1 MEQYP
6 IKDGPDAEAALYA
19 AAAEAI
25 LNASRVVAVTGA
37 GVSVESGIPDFRS
50 AGGLWAKYPP
60 QEYATIDAFY
70 ADPDKVWEM
79 WYELAETLRDV
90 RPNPAHHAL
99 AELEEMGRLS
109 VVVTQNIDA
118 LHRDAGSTSVI
129 EYHGSADT
137 LYCPAC
143 HRRRP
148 MDLGHRSLGAPRC
161 ECGGYM
167 KPDVVLFGELIPQNA
182 LHLADSLARS
192 CGVMIIAGTS
202 AQVYPA
208 AGLPYIAKEN
218 GAFIIECNT
227 EPTQFT
233 RTITDVF
240 LQGPAGKSL
249 PRLVEKVRNQ

>member
-1 MEQYP
+1 MT
-6 IKDGPDAEAALYA
+6 GGLFAEEEAYTA
-19 AAAEAI
+19 AADAI
-25 LNASRVVAVTGA
+25 RGADRVVAVTGA
-37 GVSVESGIPDFRS
+37 GISVESGIPDFRS
-50 AGGLWAKYPP
+50 PGGLWSKYPP
-60 QEYATIDAFY
+60 QEYATIEAFY
-70 ADPDKVWEM
+70 DDPDKVWEL
-79 WYELAETLRDV
+79 WYELAESLQDV
-90 RPNPAHHAL
+90 QPNPGHYAL
-99 AELEEMGRLS
+99 AELEELGRLS

-118 LHRDAGSTSVI
+118 LHREAGNTSVI

-167 KPDVVLFGELIPQNA
+167 KPDVVLFGELIPETA
-182 LHLADSLARS
+182 LHLADSLARN
-192 CGVMIIAGTS
+192 CGVMIIVGTS
-202 AQVYPA
+202 ATVYPA

-233 RTITDVF
+233 RTITDIF
-240 LQGPAGKSL
+240 LQGPAGTTL
-249 PRLVEKVRNQ
+249 PRLVEEVRTK